1 MPGGGMDYAKASY
14 KSIHGKIVSDWR
26 IKGSTFTLNIIIPA
40 NTTAK
45 VYVPTGDIENVT
57 VGGQPAAKAGAVSL
71 LRIENDRAV
80 FAVGSG
86 QYRFVSKLP
95 D

>member
-1 MPGGGMDYAKASY
+1 VEKTTPGEA
-14 KSIHGKIVSDWR
+14 R
-26 IKGSTFTLNIIIPA
+26 L
-40 NTTAK
+40 
-45 VYVPTGDIENVT
+45 
-57 VGGQPAAKAGAVSL
+57 PAAKAGAVSL
-71 LRIENDRAV
+71 LRMEKDRAV